1 MSLASDPVHSKS
13 SRRMGPVPRP
23 KNALKNAREPVS
35 VQKLCY
41 ACYSHYFEIIPGYY
55 SESFLEGGIGRVQ

>member
-1 MSLASDPVHSKS
+1 MSLASDPAHSRS

-23 KNALKNAREPVS
+23 KNALNNAVEPVS

-41 ACYSHYFEIIPGYY
+41 ACYSVYFEIITGYN
-55 SESFLEGGIGRVQ
+55 FVKRGTGRVY